1 MDCKAV
7 AASCSTCIA
16 SSPECFQAV
25 YGMPSGPGAE
35 WPEILIALVMSL
47 RRILQSSAEVGKL
60 GRVWFFLGASVHRLA
75 WSCGMFANDAFALVS
90 LFCVL
95 VRGRWLVELSE
106 ESGDA
111 LRDVDV
117 EGGRER
123 GRGGL
128 KERGLRVA
136 LVLS

>member
-1 MDCKAV
+1 MDCIV
-7 AASCSTCIA
+7 IAASSNTCTA
-16 SSPECFQAV
+16 RSPERFQAV

-35 WPEILIALVMSL
+35 WPEILIALVISL

-60 GRVWFFLGASVHRLA
+60 GLVWFVLGASVHRLE
-75 WSCGMFANDAFALVS
+75 WSCGMLGSEAFVLAS

-95 VRGRWLVELSE
+95 VRGRGLAELSE
-106 ESGDA
+106 EAGDE

-117 EGGRER
+117 EGGRCR

-128 KERGLRVA
+128 EECSL
-136 LVLS
+136 

>member
-1 MDCKAV
+1 MNCSAI
-7 AASCSTCIA
+7 AASSRTCIA
-16 SSPECFQAV
+16 KSPDRFHAV
-25 YGMPSGPGAE
+25 YGIPCGPGAE
-35 WPEILIALVMSL
+35 WPDILIALVMSL

-60 GRVWFFLGASVHRLA
+60 GRVWFVLGASVQRQE

-117 EGGRER
+117 EGGRDR
-123 GRGGL
+123 GSGGL
-128 KERGLRVA
+128 KERGLWVA

>member
-7 AASCSTCIA
+7 SASCNTCPA
-16 SSPECFQAV
+16 RSPERFQAV

-35 WPEILIALVMSL
+35 WPEILIALVISL

-60 GRVWFFLGASVHRLA
+60 GLVWLALGASVRRLE
-75 WSCGMFANDAFALVS
+75 WSCGVFASDAFVLAS

-95 VRGRWLVELSE
+95 VRGRGLVELSE
-106 ESGDA
+106 EAGDE

-117 EGGRER
+117 EGGRGR

-128 KERGLRVA
+128 KER
-136 LVLS
+136 SM

>member
-1 MDCKAV
+1 
-7 AASCSTCIA
+7 
-16 SSPECFQAV
+16 
-25 YGMPSGPGAE
+25 MPSGPGAE

-47 RRILQSSAEVGKL
+47 RRSLQSSAEVGKL
-60 GRVWFFLGASVHRLA
+60 GRVWCVLGASVPRLE
-75 WSCGMFANDAFALVS
+75 WSCGMFVNDEFALVS

-117 EGGRER
+117 EGGRDR
-123 GRGGL
+123 GSGGL
-128 KERGLRVA
+128 KERGLWVA